1 MTATSG
7 ITVIDADTASKI
19 AELTSAGNVA
29 ADRSNQDSG
38 IAVIKAEPCINI
50 ENSSNELLLISTEPK
65 NSVTAQVLT
74 QDGSSGKTVN
84 ISGVME
90 GERTGVS
97 GSFGDKSIDADALRE
112 MVTVTNDNNEVSFI
126 SVDLIQPQQAN
137 ARL

>member
-97 GSFGDKSIDADALRE
+97 GSFGDKVL
-112 MVTVTNDNNEVSFI
+112 MQM
-126 SVDLIQPQQAN
+126 L
-137 ARL
+137 